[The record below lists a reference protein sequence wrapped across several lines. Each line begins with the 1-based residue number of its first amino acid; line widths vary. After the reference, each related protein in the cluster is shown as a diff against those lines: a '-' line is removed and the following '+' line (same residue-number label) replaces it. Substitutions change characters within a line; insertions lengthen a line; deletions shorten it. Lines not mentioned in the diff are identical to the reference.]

1 MPTLCGDV
9 ITSPGLGYTINVGS
23 YQSYFQTI
31 HGIESFES
39 ALSLPTSSPLSF
51 QYRNKLSTNKKFCIY
66 YGFPSM
72 VNGSST
78 IEQAVE
84 NFALYEIIVF
94 PLVNQFMYADEFGK
108 FKEIVNHLI
117 LRGKKIYGYIQTGAQ
132 PINTIYNE
140 MNIWTNNSSKLASET
155 LGINENITGFFL
167 DEFEIGFGDMSTIKM
182 NQIIDIARNNAI
194 STPLQKQY
202 GFILNG
208 FAPTQIFLPS
218 PVGAGIFL
226 QRNGKEF
233 YLAESFGIL
242 DGEEITCSRNQANF
256 NSFVQ
261 RVNYILELGIQDVTL
276 ATTTSITRNEIVFN
290 QDLFNEYYYMAEL
303 LGFAGFFWTEYNF
316 SASNP
321 TMPFYTFTGKPR
333 DFLNEKADEE
343 INVVDKQ
350 GNPVSNS
357 ILILSI
363 ITLLVFLFS
372 TPRI

>member
-1 MPTLCGDV
+1 MSTPCGDT

-39 ALSLPTSSPLSF
+39 ALSLPNSSPLTF

-72 VNGSST
+72 VNGSTT

-94 PLVNQFMYADEFGK
+94 PLVNQFIYAVEFEK
-108 FKEIVNHLI
+108 FKEIVNRLI
-117 LRGKKIYGYIQTGAQ
+117 LRGKKIYGYIQTGGQ

-140 MNIWTNNSSKLASET
+140 MNIWTNNSSQLAPGT
-155 LGINENITGFFL
+155 LGINENITGFLL
-167 DEFEIGFGDMSTIKM
+167 DEFEIGFGDMSYPKM
-182 NQIIDIARNNAI
+182 NQILDIARNNSI
-194 STPLQKQY
+194 SNPLPKRY

-218 PVGAGIFL
+218 PIGAGIVL
-226 QRNGKEF
+226 ERNDKEF
-233 YLAESFGIL
+233 YLVESFGIL

-261 RVNYILELGIQDVTL
+261 RINYILELGIQDFCL

-303 LGFAGFFWTEYNF
+303 LGFVGFFWTEYNF

-321 TMPFYTFTGKPR
+321 TMPFYRFTGNPR
-333 DFLNEKADEE
+333 DFLNEKTSTEAAITE
-343 INVVDKQ
+343 KQ
-350 GNPVSNS
+350 GNPISNS